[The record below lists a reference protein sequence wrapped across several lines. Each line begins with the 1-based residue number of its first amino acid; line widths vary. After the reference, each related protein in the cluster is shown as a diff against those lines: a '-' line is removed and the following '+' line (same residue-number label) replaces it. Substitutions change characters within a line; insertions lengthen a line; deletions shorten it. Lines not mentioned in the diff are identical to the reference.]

1 VNGHS
6 FAIVCNV
13 DCSLKNN
20 PLISGCIRMDLA
32 EGFRN
37 HREKIINKWV
47 EYALSTYISSGFFVK
62 ERDQFANPVGGNIR
76 EALNR
81 LFPLLVGGADSSKL
95 IGPLEQIMS
104 IRSVQEFSPSQ
115 AVAPL
120 NAIKHIT
127 REIFAAD
134 KERRHL
140 VQELYDFE
148 FAVDLAVLAAFDIY
162 MQFRERLYQVR
173 IAEIKS
179 GSHILTDSRCPS
191 KLLPEDKKV
200 LKQVNGI

>member
-1 VNGHS
+1 
-6 FAIVCNV
+6 
-13 DCSLKNN
+13 
-20 PLISGCIRMDLA
+20 MDLA

-37 HREKIINKWV
+37 HREKIVNKWV

-81 LFPLLVGGADSSKL
+81 LFPLLVSGADSKEFL
-95 IGPLEQIMS
+95 APLEQILS

-127 REIFAAD
+127 REVFAAD
-134 KERRHL
+134 KERKNL
-140 VQELYDFE
+140 VHELYDFE

-162 MQFRERLYQVR
+162 MQFRERLYKVR

-179 GSHILTDSRCPS
+179 GNHILTDSRCPS
-191 KLLPEDKKV
+191 KLLPQDKKV
-200 LKQVNGI
+200 LTKVNGI

>member
-1 VNGHS
+1 
-6 FAIVCNV
+6 
-13 DCSLKNN
+13 
-20 PLISGCIRMDLA
+20 MDLA

-37 HREKIINKWV
+37 HSEKIIDKWV

-81 LFPLLVGGADSSKL
+81 LFPLLVRGSDPKEFIA
-95 IGPLEQIMS
+95 PLEQIMS

-120 NAIKHIT
+120 NAVKHIT
-127 REIFAAD
+127 REVFAAD
-134 KERRHL
+134 KERKHL
-140 VQELYDFE
+140 VHELYDFE
-148 FAVDLAVLAAFDIY
+148 FAVDLAVLNAFDIY

-179 GSHILTDSRCPS
+179 GRHILTDSRCPS
-191 KLLPEDKKV
+191 KLLPENDKKV
-200 LKQVNGI
+200 LKKVNGI